1 MMGWWVDG
9 RFLGEGVLV
18 VWTEGFEGIKDGR
31 GASEWVLGFG
41 FKGWWVD
48 GRVGQVL
55 GVLTVE
61 IEGFEGFVEGR
72 GACEWVVGLFGLM
85 LLGVGEEE
93 DGCDCNV
100 DEDEEDCGCA
110 PA

>member
-1 MMGWWVDG
+1 MVGSWVRVFLVVGIEGLEGIKEGRGAGELVGFGFMGWWVDG
-9 RFLGEGVLV
+9 RA
-18 VWTEGFEGIKDGR
+18 GR
-31 GASEWVLGFG
+31 
-41 FKGWWVD
+41 
-48 GRVGQVL
+48 VL

-72 GACEWVVGLFGLM
+72 GAGEWVVGLFGLV
-85 LLGVGEEE
+85 LLGVGEE

-100 DEDEEDCGCA
+100 EKDEEDRGCG